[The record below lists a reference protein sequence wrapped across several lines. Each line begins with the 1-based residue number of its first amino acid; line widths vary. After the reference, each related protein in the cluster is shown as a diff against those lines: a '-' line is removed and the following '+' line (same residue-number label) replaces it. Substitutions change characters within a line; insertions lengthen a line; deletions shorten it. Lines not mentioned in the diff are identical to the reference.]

1 MKALLI
7 EIFTSKK
14 ALAAIAGVII
24 VVLNRLGIHL
34 DSETMNQILAII
46 ASYIVGQGFADS
58 GKYTPVSARSTATPR
73 KRKGRS
79 AASDT

>member
-24 VVLNRLGIHL
+24 VVLNRMSIHL
-34 DSETMNQILAII
+34 DNETMNQILALI
-46 ASYIVGQGFADS
+46 ASYIVGQGVADI
-58 GKYTPVSARSTATPR
+58 GKYSPAPARPTPTPR
-73 KRKGRS
+73 KRKSRS
-79 AASDT
+79 TSSDT